1 MRNLTSASLALALA
15 GLLTASPQPAHAVPV
30 DFSESAG
37 GDLSNPQHPNN
48 SIDFDSFTLFNADAG
63 TNVLSGHYSDYF
75 STRDA
80 DSFRLVVPVTM
91 DLTAVFLEV
100 SGVSSSG
107 TLFGWSGGLNVW
119 RNGGSIFDSDSFC
132 VVANG
137 GSSCSTLSTYPLEL
151 WRFGAG
157 GTPLPALG
165 NGTFDVMLGLSGS
178 DGGSYVLDF
187 DWRLSFLVEER
198 VASVPEPATLGL
210 LGFALAALGLLG
222 RRRKPRPKRPA
233 NG

>member
-1 MRNLTSASLALALA
+1 MRNLTSASLAIALA
-15 GLLTASPQPAHAVPV
+15 FLLTASPRPALAVPV
-30 DFSESAG
+30 DFSESVG
-37 GDLSNPQHPNN
+37 GDLSNPQLPNN
-48 SIDFDSFTLFNADAG
+48 SIDFDNFTSFTADVG
-63 TNVLSGHYSDYF
+63 TNVLAGHYSDHF

-80 DSFRLVVPVTM
+80 DSLRLVVPVTM

-100 SGVSSSG
+100 SGVSSTG
-107 TLFGWSGGLNVW
+107 TLLGWSGGLNVW
-119 RNGGSIFDSDSFC
+119 RNGGTIFDADSFC

-157 GTPLPALG
+157 GTPLPAFG

-178 DGGSYVLDF
+178 DGGGYMLDF

-210 LGFALAALGLLG
+210 LGFALAALGLIG
-222 RRRKPRPKRPA
+222 RRRRSRTRRPID
-233 NG
+233 